1 MAAKRQQR
9 QTKRAV
15 KRRKTTKKS
24 ASAVLPTHKQMLNSS
39 LCVTPLNSI
48 FPKRMTSTLV
58 YSTSVS
64 LTTGDGNSAYI
75 TYKLNGLFDPLP
87 SVGGHQPRGY
97 DQLAAIYTRYVVHYA
112 EITLSTYNNPKTV
125 PTKCFI
131 FAHKERTPPLQY
143 AGEEPGTTTK
153 AMGGGVSA
161 TPQTL
166 KAKYSIAKM
175 SGKNVW
181 ANETVQAAV
190 GTDPAEEYYVTV
202 GARTSTKETLDAFPD
217 MDISIFYRATFFDQ
231 RDLADS

>member
-9 QTKRAV
+9 QQKRSV

-24 ASAVLPTHKQMLNSS
+24 SSAILPSHKQRMNSDQ
-39 LCVTPLNSI
+39 CVTPLNSI

-64 LTTGDGNSAYI
+64 LQAGEGNTGFI

-87 SVGGHQPRGY
+87 TIGGHQPRGY

-112 EITLSTYNNPKTV
+112 EIVLSTYNKESTV

-131 FAHKERTPPLQY
+131 FAHNQKIPPLQY

-166 KAKYSIAKM
+166 KAKFSIPKM

-181 ANETVQAAV
+181 ANENVQAVV

-202 GARTSTKETLDAFPD
+202 GARTSQKEELSVFPD
-217 MDISIFYRATFFDQ
+217 MDISIMYRATFFEQ
-231 RDLADS
+231 RDLASS